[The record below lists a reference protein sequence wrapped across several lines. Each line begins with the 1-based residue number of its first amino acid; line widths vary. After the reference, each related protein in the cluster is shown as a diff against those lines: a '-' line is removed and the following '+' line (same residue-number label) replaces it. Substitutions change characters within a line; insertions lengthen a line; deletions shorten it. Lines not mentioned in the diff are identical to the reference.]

1 MSLLTA
7 LFQIKTSAMN
17 PITLSKDHLKA
28 SNTNYFAHLYQAFTL
43 GFILIYAGILSII
56 HSLLP
61 FLFPA
66 SSANKVTW
74 MYVRVILDSTN
85 PEIKAFNAQELALR
99 EARLAEKS
107 ASY

>member
-1 MSLLTA
+1 
-7 LFQIKTSAMN
+7 MN
-17 PITLSKDHLKA
+17 PIKLSKDHLKV
-28 SNTNYFAHLYQAFTL
+28 SNTNYFPHLYQAFKL
-43 GFILIYAGILSII
+43 GFILIYAGIQSII

-74 MYVRVILDSTN
+74 MYVRVILDSAN

-99 EARLAEKS
+99 EIRLAMQS
-107 ASY
+107 ASH

>member
-1 MSLLTA
+1 
-7 LFQIKTSAMN
+7 MN

-28 SNTNYFAHLYQAFTL
+28 SKTNYFAHLHQAFSL
-43 GFILIYAGILSII
+43 GFTLIYAGILSII

-74 MYVRVILDSTN
+74 MYVRVILDSAN
-85 PEIKAFNAQELALR
+85 PQIKAFNAQELALR
-99 EARLAEKS
+99 EARLKKQS
-107 ASY
+107 GSQ